1 MVEVSSNW
9 RDSYKRRASYVSA
22 AIAIENQRA
31 KAGSV
36 DESKSTELANAAF
49 RSALKL
55 SPTVLESSNGDSE
68 LDERIE
74 KGGFDGFLASGQKVL
89 ETPVAQGVLDALS
102 VGTYT
107 TANIADDII
116 DGAEKVSRGDI
127 GGLGDIAASP
137 ISGTVKGVKAAFG
150 SDEDTKTWGEIIK
163 RGQEAG
169 GFDTE
174 NDAAKWVQGI
184 GGFAGDVLL
193 DPTTYMT
200 FGGSAAIKGAA
211 TGFREGAKASKEV
224 AGKALADA
232 ERAGASLKGT
242 EDGTKLSRIAENPK
256 GRIGTAIDGAMSER
270 ARWKAKRK
278 QDKLDRKSI
287 RQSRANATGELDAEN
302 AIIGSSPKA
311 QQERM
316 DARQAE
322 RDNLAQAKANAET
335 ERKARLAE
343 EAYEAAT
350 KAGPD
355 LIREAADDVATEPIP
370 TNPAVTPEDVV
381 KMEEDIPKP
390 ELNDS
395 KGAEAEL
402 AEVSSKLADEPTPA
416 EKIMRDINGKVI
428 DKFEPLWVKNKYRDK
443 KLVDALSQPSTIQVP
458 MKVPNWNEVLKDLKA
473 NPKQVIQYGVGDDAR
488 VTTAA
493 KIIANVEAQGGD
505 PSKLLP
511 HLNLPAELTEKHASE
526 FTRVKK
532 PKQVEEIRTADYVG
546 LAAEGKQKKKEQ
558 KIRGKSSKK
567 VADEKDFGPQQEE
580 FAVSAHKDGTTELDE
595 SVIFTKASHL
605 TDEAEE
611 AGFMEEAFHEYVLEN
626 PDEIL
631 KVQDKTSGVETQ
643 ITLEKF
649 ADLLEGYNSSG
660 ANETIINKYLKSNV
674 LFFSKFD
681 AEVDEEQLAEELA
694 NWQKAVDEW
703 QASKAPEEVADDVA
717 EEVGEADIPSN
728 DIFDDSDEWELQ
740 PNYGDAPN
748 PKAWSPDKASLFKI
762 AEEDAHLSPQ
772 EILSIQTKMDNRD
785 IKSWITAKE
794 GGISK
799 AELDELRQFTGKTD
813 AKEVADEFIKLRKLY
828 QQAVSKAESEAKAK
842 KPTRV
847 DEVKKVM
854 DEAEI
859 SAIAQ
864 ESAKMADEILDSPVA
879 LNEVAQREFRVADYE
894 RALKAPIDEGLSGTL
909 SRDHANDAARQ
920 AVKASIEFQ
929 TKEGLEKTNQGF
941 ETMTKNI
948 EDGGAWRP
956 DRWGSSS
963 QIALHKSVFDY
974 VKNLDYTGKW
984 KPTAMR
990 KAYMTIMEVADKE
1003 LRAMGVEPF
1012 LNHVNHLVGKK
1023 GIQHA
1028 ANLSA
1033 YDILKSME
1041 SAGFKKELETIISGG
1056 WTRGYQI
1063 TPIQGAAETIIRM
1076 RAGGYK
1082 EDEVYRRAMRQLLA
1096 GKDETFEFGRP
1107 KDNGA
1112 AAEKFR
1118 DNQMKAMR
1126 NKSGSTMSAV
1136 RTKAGD
1142 AKKIVNA
1149 LMAPETFR
1157 AMNVQ
1162 MMVNHAAHASALGKN
1177 VDDLVAETVKTLKG
1191 LANAGDSGDVLGYL
1205 RGQMK
1210 DISSRFSPED
1220 IANAKGLFHARM
1232 AEHMSEAEKI
1242 VFEQSTKRAEA
1253 FKPKPAVVKEN
1264 IERNAEIIDSGKN
1277 AGKPA
1282 HELFV
1287 HDQPAPNPNQAKINK
1302 SHVVEAR
1309 AAVTEVMEKIP
1320 AEGAEDFE
1328 IIGASIAAAAMKKIH
1343 PMQKYVNPRL
1353 GLTDNVYRQINSGLH
1368 SVARQQAEF
1377 HGSLLT
1383 HLAKYGDEALLTD
1396 FRELQRLA
1404 KESGPHDENNPFML
1418 PLDAS
1423 DSMRELYGITT
1434 TMFSK
1439 SAYNVFVRNGVGA
1452 NHFNTLAR
1460 AAGIPDKWRFRPDG
1474 DRYSNST
1481 LWAEWQGIEE
1491 KGVLDFLSRMH
1502 SVAVKAS
1509 QDIAIAASFS
1519 DNFGKSAPGPG
1530 LVKINWTNRTKVQKE
1545 TSIFYDL
1552 IDKELYYPKEIAA
1565 QVTQIDKLL
1574 TESRHIDPKGP
1585 LGKFIV
1591 NVFDPVT
1598 NAIKASQT
1606 TVRPGHWTISIAGD
1620 LLRNQLAGV
1629 NSVVPYKHAAKIM
1642 IAGKKLAN
1650 GEEDEFFGKIASLKA
1665 IRNYGQ
1671 SQEINQGFVGTSKG
1685 AGVTLF
1691 VGGKKVNV
1699 DYETMNKLLRDVVML
1714 PKHRGGGVM
1723 EDRFIEN
1730 NPTGKLAR
1738 GLEKATDFVTDN
1750 QAAGGKFSL
1759 NEWASRRDNLMRL
1772 SLAVDY
1778 ASKRKW
1784 KNLQEMK
1791 DGMEEYVTKW
1801 APTSTDFTSFEA
1813 KYARRS
1819 LLYYTWLRG
1828 ITPRILD
1835 SAFTKPGVT
1844 TIVPKALYNM
1854 AYANGL
1860 NPESIGNPF
1869 PEDGMFPS
1877 YYKNNILG
1885 PQWQDDF
1892 GMWGINPSSPVIE
1905 VGNTFSKFSLSDPLG
1920 NAEGALSQLGGM
1932 ATPFVKMPAELA
1944 TGTQAG
1950 TGVPIEDKWQYAG
1963 DNLGGSWLSS
1973 LSRATG
1979 KTLTPDGI
1987 VDRTDSAAK
1996 LTGEDQG
2003 EHAKLQ
2009 LMNFLSGLKLT
2020 DYQSLASQKAA
2031 AYDLAEEERRK
2042 AELLERQR

>member
-9 RDSYKRRASYVSA
+9 RDSYKRRANYVSA
-22 AIAIENQRA
+22 AIAIEDEKA
-31 KAGSV
+31 KASSEA
-36 DESKSTELANAAF
+36 ESKASELANAAF
-49 RSALKL
+49 RNSLKN
-55 SPTVLESSNGDSE
+55 SPTTLKTSNADGDLE
-68 LDERIE
+68 ERIE
-74 KGGFDGFLASGQKVL
+74 KGGWDGFVASGQKAL
-89 ETPVAQGVLDALS
+89 DTPIVQGVLDALS
-102 VGTYT
+102 VGAYS
-107 TANIADDII
+107 TANTADDIL
-116 DGAEKVSRGDI
+116 DGAEKIKNGDL
-127 GGLGDIAASP
+127 GGIGDIAVAP
-137 ISGTVKGVKAAFG
+137 ISGTVKGLKAAAG
-150 SDEDTKTWGEIIK
+150 SEDDATLWADIIK
-163 RGQEAG
+163 RGQEMG

-174 NDAAKWVQGI
+174 NDAAKWTQGI

-200 FGGSAAIKGAA
+200 LGASAAIKGAA
-211 TGFREGAKASKEV
+211 TGAREGSKAAKQV
-224 AGKALADA
+224 AGKALEDA

-242 EDGTKLSRIAENPK
+242 SEGATLSRIAENPK

-270 ARWKAKRK
+270 ARWKAQRK

-287 RQSRANATGELDAEN
+287 KGQRNAEIGELDSSTAK
-302 AIIGSSPKA
+302 IGSSPKA

-322 RDNLAQAKANAET
+322 RDNLAQAKAIAET
-335 ERKARLAE
+335 ERKAKA
-343 EAYEAAT
+343 AEAAFEAAS
-350 KAGPD
+350 KSSD
-355 LIREAADDVATEPIP
+355 DILREAIDDVEGSGPIGEG
-370 TNPAVTPEDVV
+370 VTPEMANQLD
-381 KMEEDIPKP
+381 KDKAGSEP
-390 ELNDS
+390 ELNSS
-395 KGAEAEL
+395 KDAAQEL
-402 AEVSSKLADEPTPA
+402 AEVSTELSKAPTSTA
-416 EKIMRDINGKVI
+416 KLVKEINGKVI
-428 DKFEPLWVKNKYRDK
+428 DKFEPLWVKKKYRDK
-443 KLVDALSQPSTIQVP
+443 KLIEALSAPSTIQVP
-458 MKVPNWNEVLKDLKA
+458 MKVPNWNEVYKELKSD
-473 NPKQVIQYGVGDDAR
+473 PKRVIQYGVGDDAK
-488 VTTAA
+488 VTTAGKLA
-493 KIIANVEAQGGD
+493 ANTDANGGPD
-505 PSKLLP
+505 KFLP
-511 HLNLPAELTEKHASE
+511 YLNLPAELTDKYASE
-526 FTRVKK
+526 FTKVKK
-532 PKQVEEIRTADYVG
+532 AKPTEEIRTSDYVG

-558 KIRGKSSKK
+558 KIRGKASKK

-580 FAVSAHKDGTTELDE
+580 FATSAHKEDGTLDE
-595 SVIFTKASHL
+595 DVIFTKASHL

-611 AGFMEEAFHEYVLEN
+611 SGFLEEAFHEYVIEN
-626 PDEIL
+626 PDQLL
-631 KVQDKTSGVETQ
+631 KVQDKVSGVETS

-660 ANETIINKYLKSNV
+660 ANEKIINKYLKSNV

-681 AEVDEEQLAEELA
+681 EAVDEETLAAEMGAWENA
-694 NWQKAVDEW
+694 VKEWEASKGADEVVDEG
-703 QASKAPEEVADDVA
+703 P
-717 EEVGEADIPSN
+717 EEVGEIDIPSN
-728 DIFDDSDEWELQ
+728 DIFDDSDEWELK
-740 PNYGDAPN
+740 PNFGDAPN
-748 PKAWSPDKASLFKI
+748 PNAWSPEKASLFKI
-762 AEEDAHLSPQ
+762 AEEDANLTPD
-772 EILSIQTKMDNRD
+772 EIMAIPTKMDTRD
-785 IKSWITAKE
+785 IKAWITAKE
-794 GGISK
+794 GGATK

-813 AKEVADEFIKLRKLY
+813 AKEVADEFIKLRKFY
-828 QQAVSKAESEAKAK
+828 QDTLKKAEKEAKAK
-842 KPTRV
+842 VPTRI

-859 SAIAQ
+859 KAIS
-864 ESAKMADEILDSPVA
+864 EENAKVADEILSSPVA
-879 LNEVAQREFRVADYE
+879 LDEVAQREFRLADYHS
-894 RALKAPIDEGLSGTL
+894 ALEKDIDPGLSGTL
-909 SRDHANDAARQ
+909 DRAHANDAARQ

-929 TKEGLEKTNQGF
+929 TKEGKFKTDRGF
-941 ETMTKNI
+941 DTNSKNV

-974 VKNLDYTGKW
+974 VKGLDYTGKW

-1012 LNHVNHLVGKK
+1012 LNHVNAKVGKK
-1023 GIQHA
+1023 GINHS

-1041 SAGFKKELETIISGG
+1041 TAGFKKELETIISGG
-1056 WTRGYQI
+1056 WSRGYQI
-1063 TPIQGAAETIIRM
+1063 TPVQGAAETIVRM
-1076 RAGGYK
+1076 RASGIK
-1082 EDEVYRRAMRQLLA
+1082 EADIYRAAIRQLLA
-1096 GKDETFEFGRP
+1096 GKDEMFELGRP
-1107 KDNGA
+1107 LDNGRA
-1112 AAEKFR
+1112 ADKFR
-1118 DNQMKAMR
+1118 DNQMKNMK
-1126 NKSGSTMSAV
+1126 NKSGSEMSAV

-1142 AKKIVNA
+1142 AKKIVAA

-1157 AMNVQ
+1157 AMNIQ

-1177 VDDLVAETVKTLKG
+1177 VDDLVKETVTTLKG

-1205 RGQMK
+1205 RGQIK
-1210 DISSRFSPED
+1210 DIQGRFSPD
-1220 IANAKGLFHARM
+1220 DLQNAKGLFYARM
-1232 AEHMSEAEKI
+1232 TEHMSEAEKI
-1242 VFEQSTKRAEA
+1242 VFEQSTKRAES
-1253 FKPKPAVVKEN
+1253 FRPKPAVVEEN
-1264 IERNAEIIDSGKN
+1264 MVKNSEIIPSGKD

-1282 HELFV
+1282 HENF
-1287 HDQPAPNPNQAKINK
+1287 HKEPAKPQPQQEKINK
-1302 SHVVEAR
+1302 SHAVEAK
-1309 AAVTEVMEKIP
+1309 AAMTEVMTKVP

-1343 PMQKYVNPRL
+1343 PFQKYVNPRL

-1368 SVARQQAEF
+1368 SVARQQSEF

-1383 HLAKYGDEALLTD
+1383 HLAKYGDEALLND

-1404 KESGPHDENNPFML
+1404 KESGKHDRDNPFML

-1434 TMFSK
+1434 IMFSK
-1439 SAYNVFVRNGVGA
+1439 SAYNVFARNGVGA
-1452 NHFNTLAR
+1452 NHFNTLAK
-1460 AAGIPDKWRFRPDG
+1460 AAGIPEKWRFRPDG
-1474 DRYSNST
+1474 DAYSNAN
-1481 LWAEWQGIEE
+1481 LWTEWQGIEE

-1502 SVAVKAS
+1502 SVSVKAS

-1519 DNFGKSAPGPG
+1519 DNFGKSAPAPG
-1530 LVKINWTNRTKVQKE
+1530 LVKINWTNRTEFQKKN
-1545 TSIFYDL
+1545 SVFYDL
-1552 IDKELYYPKEIAA
+1552 IDKDLYYPKDIAQ

-1585 LGKFIV
+1585 IGKFIV
-1591 NVFDPVT
+1591 NVFDPIT
-1598 NAIKASQT
+1598 NALKASQT
-1606 TVRPGHWTISIAGD
+1606 TVRPGHWTISFAGD
-1620 LLRNQLAGV
+1620 LLRNQIAGV

-1642 IAGKKLAN
+1642 IAGKKLAA

-1730 NPTGKLAR
+1730 SPTGGFAR
-1738 GLEKATDFVTDN
+1738 GIEKATDFVTDN
-1750 QAAGGKFSL
+1750 EKFSL
-1759 NEWASRRDNLMRL
+1759 NEWAARRDNLMRL

-1784 KNLQEMK
+1784 KNLQDMK

-1828 ITPRILD
+1828 ITPRIID
-1835 SAFTKPGVT
+1835 SAMTKPGVT

-1860 NPESIGNPF
+1860 NPESIGDPF

-1877 YYKNNILG
+1877 YYKNNVLG
-1885 PQWQDDF
+1885 PQWKDDF

-1905 VGNTFSKFSLSDPLG
+1905 VANTFSKFKLGDPLG
-1920 NAEGALSQLGGM
+1920 NVEGGASQLAGM
-1932 ATPFVKMPAELA
+1932 STPFVRMPAELA
-1944 TGTQAG
+1944 TGTQAS
-1950 TGVPIEDKWQYAG
+1950 TGIPIEDKWQYGA
-1963 DNLGGSWLSS
+1963 DNLGGSWLGS

-1979 KTLTPDGI
+1979 KTFNPDGI
-1987 VDRTDSAAK
+1987 VVDRTDSAAK
-1996 LTGEDQG
+1996 FTDEDQA

-2009 LMNFLSGLKLT
+2009 LINFLSGLKLT
-2020 DYQSLASQKAA
+2020 DYESLSAQKAA

-2042 AELLERQR
+2042 AEMYERQR

>member
-9 RDSYKRRASYVSA
+9 RDSYKRRANYVSA
-22 AIAIENQRA
+22 AIAIENQKA
-31 KAGSV
+31 KASS
-36 DESKSTELANAAF
+36 ETSKASELANAAF
-49 RSALKL
+49 RASLKN
-55 SPTVLESSNGDSE
+55 SPTKLESSSADSE

-89 ETPVAQGVLDALS
+89 ETPVAQGLLDALS
-102 VGTYT
+102 VGAYT
-107 TANIADDII
+107 TANIADDIL
-116 DGAEKVSRGDI
+116 DGAEKVSQGDI
-127 GGLGDIAASP
+127 GGLGDIAVSP
-137 ISGTVKGVKAAFG
+137 ISGTVKGVKAGLG
-150 SDEDTKTWGEIIK
+150 SDDDTKTWADIVK
-163 RGQEAG
+163 RGQEIG

-200 FGGSAAIKGAA
+200 FGASAAIKGAA
-211 TGFREGAKASKEV
+211 TGFREGAQASKQV

-242 EDGTKLSRIAENPK
+242 DDGAQLSRIAENPK
-256 GRIGTAIDGAMSER
+256 GRIGTAIDGALSER
-270 ARWKAKRK
+270 AKWKAQRK
-278 QDKLDRKSI
+278 QEKIDRKAI
-287 RQSRANATGELDAEN
+287 KAERANPTGELDSSIAK
-302 AIIGSSPKA
+302 IGSSPEA
-311 QQERM
+311 QQARM

-322 RDNLAQAKANAET
+322 RDNLAQAKAVAET

-343 EAYEAAT
+343 EAFAAST

-355 LIREAADDVATEPIP
+355 LIREAVSDIKGETPV
-370 TNPAVTPEDVV
+370 NVTAA
-381 KMEEDIPKP
+381 KEEDFTPQPK
-390 ELNDS
+390 EDLSTS
-395 KGAEAEL
+395 KGAADEL
-402 AEVSSKLADEPTPA
+402 GIDEKLAAEPKPA
-416 EKIMRDINGKVI
+416 EKLVMDINGKVI
-428 DKFEPLWVKNKYRDK
+428 DKFEPLWVKQKYRDK
-443 KLVDALSQPSTIQVP
+443 KLVDALNQPSTIQVP
-458 MKVPNWNEVLKDLKA
+458 MKVPNWNEVYKDLRA

-488 VTTAA
+488 VTTAG
-493 KIIANVEAQGGD
+493 KIVANVEAQGGD

-511 HLNLPAELTEKHASE
+511 HLNLPAEMTEKYASE
-526 FTRVKK
+526 FTKVKK
-532 PKQVEEIRTADYVG
+532 AKKTEEIRTADYVG

-558 KIRGKSSKK
+558 KIRGKASKK
-567 VADEKDFGPQQEE
+567 VADEKDFGPQQAD
-580 FAVSAHKDGTTELDE
+580 FATSAHKEDGTLDE
-595 SVIFTKASHL
+595 DVIFTKASHL

-611 AGFMEEAFHEYVLEN
+611 SGFLEEKFYEYVTEN
-626 PDEIL
+626 PDQLL
-631 KVQDKTSGVETQ
+631 KVQDPVSGVETS

-660 ANETIINKYLKSNV
+660 ANANVINKYLKSNV

-681 AEVDEEQLAEELA
+681 EGVDEDVLAAEMGAWE
-694 NWQKAVDEW
+694 NAVKEW
-703 QASKAPEEVADDVA
+703 EASKAPDEVVDDTV
-717 EEVGEADIPSN
+717 EEVGEADPLNSIIEDEYELIPN
-728 DIFDDSDEWELQ
+728 M
-740 PNYGDAPN
+740 GDAPN
-748 PKAWSPDKASLFKI
+748 PNAWSPDKASLFKI

-772 EILSIQTKMDNRD
+772 EIMGLQTKMDNRD
-785 IKSWITAKE
+785 IRSWITAKE
-794 GGISK
+794 GGASK

-813 AKEVADEFIKLRKLY
+813 AKDVATEFLKLRELY
-828 QQAVSKAESEAKAK
+828 KKAQKKAEAEAKAK

-847 DEVKKVM
+847 EEVKKVM

-859 SAIAQ
+859 KAISQ
-864 ESAKMADEILDSPVA
+864 ETTKMADEILESPVA
-879 LNEVAQREFRVADYE
+879 LDEVAQREFRVADYE
-894 RALKAPIDEGLSGTL
+894 RALKSEVDPGLSGTL
-909 SRDHANDAARQ
+909 SREHANDAARQ

-929 TKEGLEKTNQGF
+929 TREGKFKTDQGF
-941 ETMTKNI
+941 ETLTRNV

-1023 GIQHA
+1023 GIQHS

-1082 EDEVYRRAMRQLLA
+1082 EDEIYRRAMRQLLA
-1096 GKDETFEFGRP
+1096 GKDETNIFGRP
-1107 KDNGA
+1107 MDNGA

-1118 DNQMKAMR
+1118 DNQMKAMK

-1142 AKKIVNA
+1142 AKKIVAA

-1210 DISSRFSPED
+1210 DIASRFSPED

-1232 AEHMSEAEKI
+1232 AEHMTEAEKI
-1242 VFEQSTKRAEA
+1242 VFEQSTKRAEI
-1253 FKPKPAVVKEN
+1253 FKPKPAVVEANMVEN
-1264 IERNAEIIDSGKN
+1264 AKIIDSGKN

-1302 SHVVEAR
+1302 SHTVEAK
-1309 AAVTEVMEKIP
+1309 AAMTEVMEKIP

-1343 PMQKYVNPRL
+1343 PMQKFVNPRL

-1383 HLAKYGDEALLTD
+1383 HLAKYGDEALLND
-1396 FRELQRLA
+1396 FRELQRIA
-1404 KESGPHDENNPFML
+1404 KETKVDKDGVFLL

-1423 DSMRELYGITT
+1423 DSLRELYGITT

-1452 NHFNTLAR
+1452 NHFNTLAK

-1474 DRYSNST
+1474 DRVSNAN
-1481 LWAEWQGIEE
+1481 LWQEWQGIEE

-1530 LVKINWTNRTKVQKE
+1530 LVKIVWNNRKGKDVGN
-1545 TSIFYDL
+1545 SVFYDL
-1552 IDKELYYPKEIAA
+1552 IDKDLYYPKEIAA

-1585 LGKFIV
+1585 MGKFIV

-1598 NAIKASQT
+1598 NALKASQT
-1606 TVRPGHWTISIAGD
+1606 TVRPGHWTISFAGD
-1620 LLRNQLAGV
+1620 LLRNQIAGV

-1642 IAGKKLAN
+1642 IAGKKLAA

-1685 AGVTLF
+1685 AGVALF

-1730 NPTGKLAR
+1730 NPTGKFAR
-1738 GLEKATDFVTDN
+1738 GIEKATDFVTDN
-1750 QAAGGKFSL
+1750 EKFSL
-1759 NEWASRRDNLMRL
+1759 NEWAARRDNLMRL

-1801 APTSTDFTSFEA
+1801 APTSTDFTAFEA

-1835 SAFTKPGVT
+1835 SAMTKPGVT
-1844 TIVPKALYNM
+1844 TVVPKALYNM

-1869 PEDGMFPS
+1869 PEDGMFPD
-1877 YYKNNILG
+1877 YYKRNILG

-1905 VGNTFSKFSLSDPLG
+1905 VGNTFSKFTLGNPLG

-1979 KTLTPDGI
+1979 KTITPDGI

-1996 LTGEDQG
+1996 FTDEEQA

-2020 DYQSLASQKAA
+2020 DYESLAAQKAA

-2042 AELLERQR
+2042 AELYERQR